1 MMKAAQLHLISTG
14 TQPLE
19 QLTEILKR
27 IHSMTDFIHLREK
40 DRSAKELYELI
51 LSLADMGVPLS
62 KILVND
68 RTDVAKA
75 ANARGVQR
83 AYHSLPLAAARMHFS
98 ELMIGSSVHSVQ
110 EARMAEQQGTD
121 FLLFGHVYPTQSKP
135 GAAPRGLEELK
146 EVCRAVNVPVIAIG
160 GITPEN
166 APEALAS
173 GAQGVAVLSGILQ
186 SKDPV
191 DAAHRYRAAL
201 SG

>member
-1 MMKAAQLHLISTG
+1 MKAAQLHLISTG
-14 TQPLE
+14 IQPLE
-19 QLTEILKR
+19 QLMEILKR
-27 IHSMTDFIHLREK
+27 VHPMIDFIHLREK
-40 DRSAKELYELI
+40 NRSAKELYELI
-51 LSLADMGVPLS
+51 LSLTDMGVPLS
-62 KILVND
+62 KLLVND
-68 RTDVAKA
+68 RIDVAVA
-75 ANARGVQR
+75 ANARGIQL
-83 AYHSLPLAAARMHFS
+83 AYHSLPLAKARMHFP
-98 ELMIGSSVHSVQ
+98 ELMIGCSVHSVQ
-110 EARMAEQQGTD
+110 EARVSEQQGTD

-146 EVCRAVNVPVIAIG
+146 GVCRAVRVPVIAIG

-186 SKDPV
+186 AEDPV